1 MPRYFMQDTEL
12 ADLEREMMA
21 VPGFGRRRS
30 KPVIE
35 DNFTSA
41 QATYEIGYPNYT
53 FPEGDGSFVGKLVK
67 KRQNRRNGINCF
79 FDGVNGERYM
89 LCVWDDHD
97 PARAF
102 SPLHSD
108 VNILRL
114 PCGTMI
120 KARYRATVSG
130 KTKWLEAEVLEVPA

>member
-41 QATYEIGYPNYT
+41 QATYEIRYPNYT

-89 LCVWDDHD
+89 DEMK
-97 PARAF
+97 
-102 SPLHSD
+102 
-108 VNILRL
+108 LRL
-114 PCGTMI
+114 
-120 KARYRATVSG
+120 
-130 KTKWLEAEVLEVPA
+130 

>member
-1 MPRYFMQDTEL
+1 
-12 ADLEREMMA
+12 MA

-41 QATYEIGYPNYT
+41 QATYEIRYPNYT

-97 PARAF
+97 PLEH
-102 SPLHSD
+102 SLHS
-108 VNILRL
+108 IL
-114 PCGTMI
+114 M
-120 KARYRATVSG
+120 
-130 KTKWLEAEVLEVPA
+130 